1 MQAVVTRPDTI
12 VRAGLT
18 VLIAGLMLLGLMV
31 LNSPAVSATSL
42 IASTNVAVDEEAEAD
57 QLSTLIAQEPFLT
70 SSRIAFLED
79 NVALPGYEAAPISDD
94 HTANPVENDL
104 ALPWSE
110 DQAAY

>member
-1 MQAVVTRPDTI
+1 MQAVVTRPDII

-57 QLSTLIAQEPFLT
+57 QLSTLIAQEPLLT
-70 SSRIAFLED
+70 SSRIMFLEE
-79 NVALPGYEAAPISDD
+79 NVALPGYEVAPASND
-94 HTANPVENDL
+94 HTANPDDDVPQ
-104 ALPWSE
+104 LPWAE
-110 DQAAY
+110 GPTAY